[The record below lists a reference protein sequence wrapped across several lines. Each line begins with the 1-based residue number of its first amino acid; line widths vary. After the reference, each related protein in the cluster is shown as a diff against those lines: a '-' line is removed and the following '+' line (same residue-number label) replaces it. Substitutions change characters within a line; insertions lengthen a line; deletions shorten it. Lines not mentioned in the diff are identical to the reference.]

1 VALLFYSEDDDPAAW
16 GEALRRRLPDL
27 DFRVWPEAGDPED
40 IDAALVWLPP
50 SGMLAGLPRLK
61 AVFSLAA
68 GVDAMLRDPTLPDLP
83 LCRMVDRS
91 LTTTMGEYVL
101 ACVLWY
107 HRSFDRYEAQQRE
120 ARWQLH
126 LPSPPEATVVG
137 IMGMGELGAHVAGV
151 LREQG
156 FGVRGWSRTLKR
168 VEGVTSFAG
177 PEQLAEFLQ
186 PVGILVCLLPLTAE
200 TENMLDARL
209 FGLLPRGAR
218 LIQVARGRHLVD
230 EDLIAALNS
239 GQLGHATLDV
249 MRQEPLPERHPFWR
263 HPQIRLT
270 PHSAS
275 YSQPESGAEPVA
287 ENLRRLREGRPLLH
301 VVDRRRGY

>member
-16 GEALRRRLPDL
+16 GDALRKRVPKL
-27 DFRVWPEAGDPED
+27 DFRVWPEIGDPAD
-40 IDAALVWLPP
+40 VDAALVWMPPP
-50 SGMLAGLPRLK
+50 SMLAGLPNLK
-61 AVFSLAA
+61 AIFSLAA

-91 LTTTMGEYVL
+91 LTMTMGEYVL
-101 ACVLWY
+101 SCVLWY

-120 ARWQLH
+120 ARWHLH
-126 LPSPPEATVVG
+126 LPAPPEATVIG

-151 LREQG
+151 LRAQG
-156 FGVRGWSRTLKR
+156 FTVRGWSRVEKR
-168 VEGVTSFAG
+168 IDGVTSFAG
-177 PEQLAEFLQ
+177 PESLADFLKA
-186 PVGILVCLLPLTAE
+186 VGILVCLLPLTAE

-209 FGLLPRGAR
+209 FSLLPAGAR
-218 LIQVARGRHLVD
+218 LVQVARGRHVVD
-230 EDLIAALNS
+230 QDLIAALDS

-249 MRQEPLPERHPFWR
+249 MRQEPLPASHPFWR
-263 HPQIRLT
+263 HPKVRLT

-287 ENLRRLREGRPLLH
+287 ENLRRLHEGRPLLH